1 MREIC
6 RIDTACVLIDGHR
19 AAVHHPRRG
28 IVCINAAIIRR
39 RTDRTACNGDVVV
52 LHGTAARRIAAV
64 HIAELSRLEHDAVGF
79 IRSCTADR
87 TGAARIR
94 DRTAVDLVNR
104 MAARIGHSNA
114 VARHS
119 TRGAFI
125 FSAVC
130 CRDACCEILDLQIV
144 VHRRVICVVGDA
156 AVELCRPVRQG
167 YHRRRCRKVVNDT
180 PVPIAVVV
188 ENHRICRGGIVV
200 RAQCHL
206 MRQR

>member
-19 AAVHHPRRG
+19 AAVRRARRS
-28 IVCINAAIIRR
+28 IVCINAAIRHSC
-39 RTDRTACNGDVVV
+39 TDCTARNGYVVV
-52 LHGTAARRIAAV
+52 LHGTAARRIAAI
-64 HIAELSRLEHDAVGF
+64 HIAELSRLEHDAIGF
-79 IRSCTADR
+79 IRSCTADC

-119 TRGAFI
+119 TRGALI
-125 FSAVC
+125 FAAVC
-130 CRDACCEILDLQIV
+130 RRDACCEILDLQVV
-144 VHRRVICVVGDA
+144 VHRRVICIVGDA
-156 AVELCRPVRQG
+156 AVELCRPVRQR
-167 YHRRRCRKVVNDT
+167 YHRRRCRKVMNDT

-188 ENHRICRGGIVV
+188 ENHRICHGSIVV
-200 RAQCHL
+200 RTQCRL
-206 MRQR
+206 MCRR